1 MDRALSFDRIP
12 GAPWRPVEILAVLL
26 GLMTAPPLAAA
37 YVAWKLWRAVRRQ
50 AADRGAS
57 LGTSTQEASGRHAP
71 EEREYAEILRELRRP
86 RDPAEFQRFARRR
99 PASA

>member
-1 MDRALSFDRIP
+1 MDRARPFDRIP

-37 YVAWKLWRAVRRQ
+37 YVAWKLWRALRRQ
-50 AADRGAS
+50 AAGQPAGRGAPS
-57 LGTSTQEASGRHAP
+57 VATGRQEAP
-71 EEREYAEILRELRRP
+71 EERGYAAILRELRRP

>member
-1 MDRALSFDRIP
+1 MDRALSFDRLP

-37 YVAWKLWRAVRRQ
+37 YVAWKLWRALRRQ
-50 AADRGAS
+50 AADQPTGRRAS
-57 LGTSTQEASGRHAP
+57 VGTGTQESL

-86 RDPAEFQRFARRR
+86 RDAADFQRFARRH